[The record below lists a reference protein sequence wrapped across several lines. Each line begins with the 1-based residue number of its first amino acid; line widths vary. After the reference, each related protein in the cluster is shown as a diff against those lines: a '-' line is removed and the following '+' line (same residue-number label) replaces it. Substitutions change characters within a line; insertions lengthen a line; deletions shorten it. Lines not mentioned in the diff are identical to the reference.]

1 METRGREKKPRRPE
15 AAGRDANAIGFGGW
29 AHLFPLFVIF
39 LSSPSAEPITRRHVA
54 QLLEKN
60 EADAQPARAEWPIVD
75 GPRMPH
81 GGAAIIHLDYSSS
94 RERFIIQS

>member
-39 LSSPSAEPITRRHVA
+39 LSSPSAEPIT
-54 QLLEKN
+54 
-60 EADAQPARAEWPIVD
+60 
-75 GPRMPH
+75 
-81 GGAAIIHLDYSSS
+81 
-94 RERFIIQS
+94 